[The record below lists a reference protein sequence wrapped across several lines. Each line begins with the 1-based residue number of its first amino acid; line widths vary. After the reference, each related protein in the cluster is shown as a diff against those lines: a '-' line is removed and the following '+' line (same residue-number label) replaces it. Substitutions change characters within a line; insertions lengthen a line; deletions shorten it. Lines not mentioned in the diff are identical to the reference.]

1 MMNGTLIEDKANEVF
16 NKIKGNIAGVE
27 WEVEIQEPAVNMPK
41 LNNNQYAALAGDEDD
56 NKSWDDQEKKREII
70 GVQHDDKITGVD
82 SDNRITGVN
91 SEPGSTGATNK
102 MDEMALIEEAIA
114 ETERD
119 IAEGTNIIAGTE
131 TETEDTQNKNVIHPD
146 FLVPIVEHT
155 YNFREEGIRGRTTQM
170 DMDSRLQ

>member
-1 MMNGTLIEDKANEVF
+1 
-16 NKIKGNIAGVE
+16 
-27 WEVEIQEPAVNMPK
+27 MPK

-131 TETEDTQNKNVIHPD
+131 TETEDTRKK
-146 FLVPIVEHT
+146 T
-155 YNFREEGIRGRTTQM
+155 
-170 DMDSRLQ
+170 